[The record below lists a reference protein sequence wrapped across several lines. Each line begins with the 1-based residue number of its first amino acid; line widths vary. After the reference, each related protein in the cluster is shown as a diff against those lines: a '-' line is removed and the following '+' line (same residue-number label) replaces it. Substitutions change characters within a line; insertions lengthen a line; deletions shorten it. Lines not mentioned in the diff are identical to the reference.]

1 MAGAPPD
8 GTDSKK
14 KTVLPAEQKRPDVA
28 KARKA
33 WHRLIARK
41 QPKRLI
47 VLDESSFTT
56 NMYTSRGYAPKGQR
70 LTVYEPHG
78 HRHTSTLVGAL
89 TNEGFIAPLVIK
101 GALNANIFENYITKI
116 LAKEIRPGDL
126 LIMDNL
132 SSHKTT
138 IVRNAMEENGIDYQY
153 LPPYSPDF
161 SPIENAFS
169 KVKNAMRNL
178 AKRTF
183 TTLCRGLG
191 TVLKSIT
198 QSDARN
204 YFTAC
209 GYINP

>member
-1 MAGAPPD
+1 M
-8 GTDSKK
+8 
-14 KTVLPAEQKRPDVA
+14 
-28 KARKA
+28 
-33 WHRLIARK
+33 
-41 QPKRLI
+41 
-47 VLDESSFTT
+47 
-56 NMYTSRGYAPKGQR
+56 
-70 LTVYEPHG
+70 
-78 HRHTSTLVGAL
+78 
-89 TNEGFIAPLVIK
+89 VIK

-132 SSHKTT
+132 SSHKTA

-169 KVKNAMRNL
+169 KVKNGMRNL

-209 GYINP
+209 GYTNP

>member
-1 MAGAPPD
+1 MAIPFAVISQWELQVVNFAAAFTKGKA
-8 GTDSKK
+8 KK
-14 KTVLPAEQKRPDVA
+14 DYFLARKVLPGNCC
-28 KARKA
+28 
-33 WHRLIARK
+33 
-41 QPKRLI
+41 
-47 VLDESSFTT
+47 FTT

-89 TNEGFIAPLVIK
+89 TTEGFIAPLVIK

-132 SSHKTT
+132 SSHKTA

-153 LPPYSPDF
+153 LPPYRPDF

-169 KVKNAMRNL
+169 KVKNGMRNL

-204 YFTAC
+204 YFKAC
-209 GYINP
+209 GYTNP